1 MGLSKGLLV
10 IGSKMKCD
18 FKYRKQRN
26 ILDIFVPK
34 VLLPLV
40 SLFKIKQNLTSIS
53 PTLEMMSLVLM

>member
-26 ILDIFVPK
+26 ILDTFVPK

-53 PTLEMMSLVLM
+53 PTLEMMYLLLM